1 MAKTKV
7 FKRCTICLVL
17 DLEGEGSRQPVL
29 HEEYSNSIIY
39 VISVAHYVFSTG
51 NLQVDLYYANKGF
64 NFQNL

>member
-1 MAKTKV
+1 M
-7 FKRCTICLVL
+7 L

-39 VISVAHYVFSTG
+39 VISVAHYVSSTG